1 MEAADSVPEVSKR
14 KKVRWEYV
22 VEPLNKA
29 TYWDHAALPAEERR
43 SKAKR
48 VFLVA
53 ETKEQLQTVENNT
66 ISTGKSIIV
75 CCELYQLTF
84 K

>member
-53 ETKEQLQTVENNT
+53 ETK
-66 ISTGKSIIV
+66 V
-75 CCELYQLTF
+75 CERLCATMVGHDRAVLI
-84 K
+84 

>member
-22 VEPLNKA
+22 LEPLNKA

-43 SKAKR
+43 SKAKEY
-48 VFLVA
+48 FW
-53 ETKEQLQTVENNT
+53 LQKQRN
-66 ISTGKSIIV
+66 K
-75 CCELYQLTF
+75 
-84 K
+84 